1 MKYVKFP
8 YAGILGMDYHYPK
21 QRDPKV
27 GEYFDQEV
35 MSAFIDWNNK
45 VMAPGKLDKK
55 TKELIAVACTYMTQC
70 PYCIEG
76 HAKAAV
82 KAGASKE
89 ELAEVIQIAMALAA
103 GSKVAHRNFALDV

>member
-1 MKYVKFP
+1 
-8 YAGILGMDYHYPK
+8 MDYHYAK
-21 QRDPKV
+21 DRDPKV
-27 GEYFDQEV
+27 NEFFDKEV
-35 MSAFIDWNNK
+35 MAAFMKWNEK

-55 TKELIAVACTYMTQC
+55 TKELVAVACTYMTRC

-82 KAGASKE
+82 KAGATKE

-103 GSKVAHRNFALDV
+103 GARIAHRNFALDV